1 MPWNELKQ
9 NKTKPP
15 PTPKKGRGD
24 SDSQD
29 WAIFSESLR
38 MSYNSSTGNGLQ
50 VEVNNNSK

>member
-1 MPWNELKQ
+1 MSLRLSPH
-9 NKTKPP
+9 
-15 PTPKKGRGD
+15 TPKKGRVD

-29 WAIFSESLR
+29 WAIFLESLR